1 MNKYMKIIGS
11 IVIMALILAFVFNN
25 KCFAYDDGYSLKELY
40 VEDNY
45 IDDMDSYEYIN
56 KKLDDELKTKTGII
70 SEKLEEKLNS
80 KGYFDEDIERL
91 DEQDIASLEIIDLN
105 NITVLTEYYAIPDT
119 KDSKLMIK
127 LTSKEVDMLIA
138 SKYYEVE
145 SDLDSVIYER
155 TKLDYVG
162 EPSYDKGQVR
172 YAFLKKS
179 LISIKTNYYY
189 TEDDVKKN
197 YYELI
202 ESLTFVK
209 MPVNRLTDEYEI
221 YMEGLCLEET
231 IAVQEEEWREQGID
245 KEYISPTVTK
255 VYDEEKYL
263 IKKGN
268 KEGYTLTK
276 NIKRELLNAETIGVR
291 NEKLSA
297 GQFMAISQ
305 EICGLNTL
313 QNDKVD
319 STNNGKEYTNYYN
332 ETIKIRAYLRTYG
345 SHNTVVI
352 GENYKHAATE
362 AKKDNIFHNKFLYT
376 GVAVVAVIVVLVNIR
391 RIRK

>member
-80 KGYFDEDIERL
+80 KGYFDEDIDRL

-179 LISIKTNYYY
+179 LILLKTNYYY

>member
-1 MNKYMKIIGS
+1 M
-11 IVIMALILAFVFNN
+11 
-25 KCFAYDDGYSLKELY
+25 LKL
-40 VEDNY
+40 
-45 IDDMDSYEYIN
+45 
-56 KKLDDELKTKTGII
+56 
-70 SEKLEEKLNS
+70 
-80 KGYFDEDIERL
+80 
-91 DEQDIASLEIIDLN
+91 
-105 NITVLTEYYAIPDT
+105 
-119 KDSKLMIK
+119 
-127 LTSKEVDMLIA
+127 
-138 SKYYEVE
+138 
-145 SDLDSVIYER
+145 
-155 TKLDYVG
+155 
-162 EPSYDKGQVR
+162 
-172 YAFLKKS
+172 
-179 LISIKTNYYY
+179 
-189 TEDDVKKN
+189 
-197 YYELI
+197 
-202 ESLTFVK
+202 
-209 MPVNRLTDEYEI
+209 
-221 YMEGLCLEET
+221 
-231 IAVQEEEWREQGID
+231 
-245 KEYISPTVTK
+245 
-255 VYDEEKYL
+255 YDEEKYL

>member
-80 KGYFDEDIERL
+80 KGYFDEDIDRL

-179 LISIKTNYYY
+179 LILLKTNYYY

-231 IAVQEEEWREQGID
+231 IAVPEEEWREQGID

-255 VYDEEKYL
+255 LYDEEKYL